1 VIAVSGWGR
10 AAPWILLVATLAVLV
25 GLSISIERG
34 FRQKS
39 WWPVSALAAVVVVGV
54 LMVLPT

>member
-10 AAPWILLVATLAVLV
+10 AAPWIFLVAAVAVLV

-34 FRQKS
+34 FRHRG
-39 WWPVSALAAVVVVGV
+39 WWPVAVLGAVVVIGV
-54 LMVLPT
+54 LMVLPN